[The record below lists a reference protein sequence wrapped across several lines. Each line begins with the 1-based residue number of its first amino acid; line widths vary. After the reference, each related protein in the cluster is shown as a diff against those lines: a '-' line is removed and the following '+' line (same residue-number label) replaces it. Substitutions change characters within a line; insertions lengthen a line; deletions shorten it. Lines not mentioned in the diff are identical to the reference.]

1 MRFRRLLV
9 VAAAGAATACQQ
21 EQQLPFSV
29 ANQAPVEKT
38 ITTTGGT
45 VSTPAG
51 SAVIFPSGAL
61 ASTTPVSV
69 QTGAPSARLAA
80 FGPASSKAATTIS
93 PAGQTLAVPASFE
106 TRLDAGN

>member
-29 ANQAPVEKT
+29 ANQAPVEKS
-38 ITTTGGT
+38 ITTSGGT

-51 SAVIFPSGAL
+51 SAVIFPSG
-61 ASTTPVSV
+61 P
-69 QTGAPSARLAA
+69 LAA

-106 TRLDAGN
+106 TRLDAGNPENWLSVLLLETQ